1 MGYTKSNV
9 KRNRKQEEY
18 HMYEP
23 DENKNIENNQTEH
36 TQQPIPTVIHLKE
49 SDIKEIPEDNEK
61 RDMTPE
67 DVPPMYHENVYEN
80 ANTQNYQNDTTT
92 QFEKTENVKKECYT
106 EHIKKKNKRKRS
118 GGWAKLIA
126 ASLIIGISGGAA
138 MGAGYGVVK
147 YYGNQQPMTT
157 NAGTTLVQKTSTASS
172 MSVVDVVRAVKP
184 SVVSISTKI
193 AGTKSYQS
201 PFGLRGGFDIP
212 YEAEGA
218 GSGVIF
224 YSNDSQ
230 IAIATNNHVIEG
242 ANEVFATI
250 NDNTTVRANV
260 VGTKADSDLAVLT
273 ISWKDLKA
281 AGIEN
286 VTVAQFGNSDN
297 LQVGESVIAIG
308 NAMGLGLSATDG
320 IVSIKEQNIN
330 VDGNSLNVIQTS
342 AAINSGNSGGALV
355 NTRGEVI
362 GINTAK
368 YNSSMTE
375 GMGYAIP
382 SNDIKPIVEELLVDG
397 TSPTPYIG
405 IVGTS
410 ITAENASLYKLPV
423 GALIM
428 EVTKGGPAD
437 LAGIQAGDIIT
448 NFDGKTVM
456 DMDALAK
463 IIKQAEVGAKIPV
476 HIIRNGQTGMDLTIT
491 IADKNQ

>member
-1 MGYTKSNV
+1 
-9 KRNRKQEEY
+9 
-18 HMYEP
+18 MYEP
-23 DENKNIENNQTEH
+23 NENNQTENN
-36 TQQPIPTVIHLKE
+36 TNIQQTVPTVIHLKE
-49 SDIKEIPEDNEK
+49 CDVKEIPENNAK

-67 DVPPMYHENVYEN
+67 DVPPIYRAYEN
-80 ANTQNYQNDTTT
+80 TNAQNNQNNQNNTTP
-92 QFEKTENVKKECYT
+92 QFEKTENGKKECYT
-106 EHIKKKNKRKRS
+106 EHIKKKTKKNK
-118 GGWAKLIA
+118 GWTKLIV

-138 MGAGYGVVK
+138 MGAGYGAVK
-147 YYGNQQPMTT
+147 YYGNHQPVTTT
-157 NAGTTLVQKTSTASS
+157 NAGTTLVQKTSAASG
-172 MSVVDVVRAVKP
+172 MSVVDVVSAVKP

-201 PFGLRGGFDIP
+201 PFSIGGGFDIP

-230 IAIATNNHVIEG
+230 VAIATNNHVIEG
-242 ANEVFATI
+242 ANEVYATI
-250 NDNTTVRANV
+250 NDTTTVRANV
-260 VGTKADSDLAVLT
+260 AGTKADSDLAVLT

-286 VTVAQFGNSDN
+286 VTVAQFGNSDD

-410 ITAENASLYKLPV
+410 ITSENASLYKLPV

-456 DMDALAK
+456 DMDELAK
-463 IIKQAEVGAKIPV
+463 MIKQAKVGANIPV